1 MAPSVIV
8 IGASGAVGRPLMNEF
23 LAQRSKFGR
32 VAVLSDPARVER
44 FKEIQASGIEI
55 IAGSFLEAKSYEGFE
70 VVISLTGNAVMKLQP
85 GMIEAAI
92 AGGARHFIPSEFGA
106 DIAHNDNWKNRYFRD
121 KVVTRD
127 HLHARA
133 QDTPGFRYTL
143 VLSSAVTE
151 YTVSNFNG
159 VDVEKHVARTYGY
172 PEARLHVTALN
183 DVAKFIVAA
192 VLLPFEDPSKAMR
205 ELRVSGDCL
214 CWKDL
219 MALLE
224 EVQGVKY
231 DIQYLDPALAA
242 EKQEAAR
249 VAGDSE
255 GELQWSGCAT
265 MANGYALLPEP
276 SDNHRFNFKAETAR
290 ETLDRMFGKT

>member
-1 MAPSVIV
+1 ME
-8 IGASGAVGRPLMNEF
+8 EF
-23 LAQRSKFGR
+23 LAQKSKFGR
-32 VAVLSDPARVER
+32 VAVLSDPAKVSR
-44 FKEIQASGIEI
+44 FAEIQERGIEV

-70 VVISLTGNAVMKLQP
+70 VVVSLAGNAAMKLQP

-106 DIAHNDNWKNRYFRD
+106 DIAQNGIWKNRYFRD

-127 HLHARA
+127 HLRARA
-133 QDTPGFRYTL
+133 KDTPGFRYTL
-143 VLSSAVTE
+143 ILSGAVAE
-151 YTVSNFNG
+151 YTVSEFNG

-172 PEARLHVTALN
+172 PEARLHVTAMP
-183 DVAKFIVAA
+183 DVVKFIVGAI
-192 VLLPFEDPSKAMR
+192 LLPFDDPSQPMR

-214 CWKDL
+214 TWGAL

-224 EVQGVKY
+224 ELQGVKY
-231 DIQYLDPALAA
+231 DIKYLDPSLAA

-249 VAGDSE
+249 AAGDSE
-255 GELQWSGCAT
+255 GELLWSATAT

-276 SDNHRFNFKAETAR
+276 SDNEKFDFKRETAK
-290 ETLDRMFGKT
+290 ETLVRMFGKN

>member
-8 IGASGAVGRPLMNEF
+8 IGASGAVGRPLMKEF
-23 LAQRSKFGR
+23 LAQKSQFGR
-32 VAVLSDPARVER
+32 IAVLSDPSKVSRFVEV
-44 FKEIQASGIEI
+44 QAQGVEVVE
-55 IAGSFLEAKSYEGFE
+55 GSFLEAKSYEGFE
-70 VVISLTGNAVMKLQP
+70 LVISLAGNAAMKLQP
-85 GMIEAAI
+85 AMIEAAI

-106 DIAHNDNWKNRYFRD
+106 DIAQNGIWKNRYFRD

-133 QDTPGFRYTL
+133 KDTPGFRYTL
-143 VLSSAVTE
+143 ILSGAVAE
-151 YTVSNFNG
+151 YTVSEFNG

-172 PEARLHVTALN
+172 PEAKLHVTAMH
-183 DVAKFIVAA
+183 DVCKFIVGA
-192 VLLPFEDPSKAMR
+192 VLLPFDDPSQSMR

-214 CWKDL
+214 TWGTL

-231 DIQYLDPALAA
+231 DIKYLDPALAV

-249 VAGDSE
+249 AQGDSE
-255 GELQWSGCAT
+255 GELFWSATAT

-276 SDNHRFNFKAETAR
+276 SDNHRFAFKPATAK
-290 ETLDRMFGKT
+290 ETLIRMFGSK